1 MFAIPQKTSCIRYV
15 LGSQPNGEEF
25 FLIHS
30 LSSIHDQFVVGS
42 FLKSVISFKKHLQWN
57 SCRFRKVSIQ
67 LNIAILHLSENRV
80 DSESDFLTGL
90 QGCGSLH

>member
-30 LSSIHDQFVVGS
+30 LSSIHDQFVVGR
-42 FLKSVISFKKHLQWN
+42 FLKSVIHSRN
-57 SCRFRKVSIQ
+57 TSSG
-67 LNIAILHLSENRV
+67 ILVGSER
-80 DSESDFLTGL
+80 
-90 QGCGSLH
+90 